1 MDATP
6 PEPVLPAT
14 GSPLRDAVVTR
25 RVGQLRLLVGLLQG
39 GLLYFLYH
47 GQQAGSWPAT
57 MPALFFPLVLE
68 AIVLPVL
75 LISSL
80 GHLGRRALALWLGAA
95 ALVLAVVG
103 VHDAWRSAL
112 DPAPLKHPAVLVLP
126 FCVGF
131 FFIAHSLVLAVAQD
145 GRRLVRYA
153 TCFDSAWKL
162 AIQLLF
168 SAMFVLAVWLVMWLG
183 DSLFDL
189 LKLNFLEELL
199 RESWFSVPLV
209 CLAFSSAMHTT
220 DVRPAI
226 VRGVRSLLLVLMAW
240 IVPIA
245 VLLVGGF
252 LAALPFT
259 GLQVLWQTRHATAV
273 LLAACAVLV
282 VLVNAAFQSGD
293 GDGDGRLAR
302 SVRLA
307 ARVACLLLLPLALLG
322 VYALGLRV
330 GDYGWTTDRV
340 IAAACL
346 AAALFYAGGYGW
358 AAVRRGV
365 PWLDGLR
372 YVNLAACFVVLALA
386 LALFTPVAD
395 PARIA
400 VSDQMARLARGTIPA
415 ARFDYGFLRFHG
427 ARYGMQ
433 ALQKLAAQ
441 GAGPQA
447 AEVRRHAAAALS
459 MKYEDPLGRAAAID
473 VAANLRAWPQGA
485 RLPASL
491 LQQDWQAARAGQA
504 PGCLLHAGSR
514 CDAFLMDVDGDGRD
528 EVLLVGQ
535 TVRDGEA
542 LLAERD
548 GAWLVSARTPMHIQ
562 LAGCKAWQERL
573 RAGGYALAVPRLR
586 EIEVGGQRI
595 ALTPVEP
602 RRLDCGR

>member
-1 MDATP
+1 MEATP
-6 PEPVLPAT
+6 HETVRNA
-14 GSPLRDAVVTR
+14 AVTQ
-25 RVGQLRLLVGLLQG
+25 RVGQLRLIVGLAQG
-39 GLLYFLYH
+39 GLLYLLYH
-47 GQQAGSWPAT
+47 AQQAGAWPAT
-57 MPALFFPLVLE
+57 RSGVFFPLVLA

-80 GHLGRRALALWLGAA
+80 GHLRRRALAWWLGGAA
-95 ALVLAVVG
+95 VVLAVVG
-103 VHDAWRSAL
+103 LHDAWRSAL
-112 DPAPLKHPAVLVLP
+112 DPAPLKHPSFLVLP
-126 FCVGF
+126 FCLGF
-131 FFIAHSLVLAVAQD
+131 FFIAHSLVLAVAHD
-145 GRRLVRYA
+145 GRRRVRYA

-189 LKLNFLEELL
+189 LKLNFVEELL
-199 RESWFSVPLV
+199 RQSWFSVPLV

-245 VLLVGGF
+245 VLLIGAF

-273 LLAACAVLV
+273 LMAACAVLV
-282 VLVNAAFQSGD
+282 VLVNAAFQAGD
-293 GDGDGRLAR
+293 AGARLAGG
-302 SVRLA
+302 VRIA
-307 ARVACLLLLPLALLG
+307 ARIACLLLLPLALLG

-358 AAVRRGV
+358 AAVRRGAT
-365 PWLDGLR
+365 WLEGLR
-372 YVNLAACFVVLALA
+372 YVNLAAAFVVLALA

-400 VSDQMARLARGTIPA
+400 VSDQMARLARGAIPA
-415 ARFDYGFLRFHG
+415 ERFDYGFLRFHG
-427 ARYGMQ
+427 ARYGAQ
-433 ALQKLAAQ
+433 ALQALAAQ

-447 AEVRRHAAAALS
+447 AVVRRHAAATLS
-459 MKYEDPLGRAAAID
+459 LKYEDPHGRPAAVD
-473 VAANLRAWPQGA
+473 VGANLRVWPQGS
-485 RLPASL
+485 RLPDSWL
-491 LQQDWQAARAGQA
+491 RQDWRAYQARPL
-504 PGCLLHAGSR
+504 PGCLRHAASR
-514 CDAFLMDVDGDGRD
+514 CDAFLMDADGDGKD
-528 EVLLVGQ
+528 EVLLVGE
-535 TVRDGEA
+535 TARDGEG

-548 GAWLVSARTPMHIQ
+548 GAWQVVARTPLNTQ

-573 RAGGYALAVPRLR
+573 RAGDFTLAAPRLR
-586 EIEVGGQRI
+586 EIEVGGKRI
-595 ALTPVEP
+595 AFTPVAP
-602 RRLDCGR
+602 RSLDCSP

>member
-6 PEPVLPAT
+6 PEPALPA
-14 GSPLRDAVVTR
+14 SELPVHDAAVTR
-25 RVGQLRLLVGLLQG
+25 RVGQLRLLAGLLQG

-47 GQQAGSWPAT
+47 AQRAGDWPSST
-57 MPALFFPLVLE
+57 HTLFFPLVLG

-75 LISSL
+75 LISGL
-80 GHLGRRALALWLGAA
+80 GHLQRRPLALWMGAA
-95 ALVLAVVG
+95 ALVLSAVG

-112 DPAPLKHPAVLVLP
+112 DPAPQHHPAFLVFA

-183 DSLFDL
+183 DALFGL
-189 LKLNFLEELL
+189 LKLNFLGELL
-199 RESWFSVPLV
+199 RQSWFAVPLV

-226 VRGVRSLLLVLMAW
+226 VRGVRSLLLVLLAW

-273 LLAACAVLV
+273 LLAASAVLV
-282 VLVNAAFQSGD
+282 VLVNAAYQAGD
-293 GDGDGRLAR
+293 AGVGLAR
-302 SVRLA
+302 GVRFA
-307 ARVACLLLLPLALLG
+307 ARIACLLLLPMALLG

-330 GDYGWTTDRV
+330 GDYGWTTERV

-346 AAALFYAGGYGW
+346 AAALFYAGGYAW
-358 AAVRRGV
+358 AAVRRGA

-372 YVNLAACFVVLALA
+372 YVNLSASFVLLALA

-400 VSDQMARLARGTIPA
+400 VADQVARLARGAIPA
-415 ARFDYGFLRFHG
+415 ERFDYGFLRFHG
-427 ARYGMQ
+427 ARYGNQ
-433 ALQKLAAQ
+433 ALQELARQ

-447 AEVRRHAAAALS
+447 AEVRRQAAVVQR
-459 MKYEDPLGRAAAID
+459 MKYEDPQRRAAAVD
-473 VAANLRAWPQGA
+473 VSANLRAFPQGA
-485 RLPASL
+485 LLPDSL
-491 LQQDWQAARAGQA
+491 LKQDWIAYRGGQV
-504 PGCLLHAGSR
+504 PGCLLHTDSR
-514 CDAFLMDVDGDGRD
+514 CDAILIDADGDGRN
-528 EVLLVGQ
+528 EVLLVGEFP
-535 TVRDGEA
+535 RDGEA
-542 LLAERD
+542 LLGERD
-548 GAWLVSARTPMHIQ
+548 GAWQVLARTPLNIQ

-573 RAGGYALAVPRLR
+573 RAGDFTLVAPRLR
-586 EIEVGGQRI
+586 EIEVGGQRVV
-595 ALTPVEP
+595 LTPVEP
-602 RRLDCGR
+602 RRLDCAR